1 MKLVMFSYGERES
14 RFGAVVGE
22 FIVDLNYACRSLLGK
37 EEVFR
42 KNELADALA
51 PSDLVRFL
59 QGGDRSRSMLDEI
72 LKMSFSLTDEVCGK
86 RYVFKEEEVTL
97 DSPVQNPEK
106 VICMAHNYHDF
117 VKEVGVPIPPEPRMF
132 SKYNNALCGPND
144 PIIYPEMTKCL
155 GYEAELAFVIGKPAR
170 NVDKEDALSYI
181 AGYTIFNDVS
191 ASDLTS
197 MDKQVLRGK
206 TFDTFAPV
214 GPYLVSPDE
223 VGDAGNLDVKLWV
236 NDALLQE
243 SNTRELVY
251 DIPTLVSFLSR
262 VFTLQPGDI
271 VATGTPG
278 GLAKD
283 RKPPTYMKNGDICTI
298 KIEKL
303 GTLSNKI
310 VEK

>member
-1 MKLVMFSYGERES
+1 MKLFMFSYGERES
-14 RFGAVVGE
+14 RFGTVVGDYM
-22 FIVDLNYACRSLLGK
+22 VDLNLACTSLMDK
-37 EEVFR
+37 EGVFR
-42 KNELADALA
+42 SCEVADALV

-59 QGGDRSRSMLDEI
+59 QGGERSWNMLGEV
-72 LKMSFSLTDEVCGK
+72 LKMPFALTDKARGK
-86 RYVFKEEEVTL
+86 RYVFKLDEVSL
-97 DSPVQNPEK
+97 ANPIQNPEK

-144 PIIYPEMTKCL
+144 PIVYPKMTKCL
-155 GYEAELAFVIGKPAR
+155 GYEAELAFVIGKTAR
-170 NVDKEDALSYI
+170 NVEEKDALSYI

-214 GPYLVSPDE
+214 GPCLVTSDE

-236 NDALLQE
+236 NDVLLQN
-243 SNTRELVY
+243 SNTKELVY

-262 VFTLQPGDI
+262 VFSLTPGDI

-283 RKPPTYMKNGDICTI
+283 RNPTTYMKVGDTCTI

-303 GTLSNKI
+303 GILSNRI
-310 VEK
+310 VEE